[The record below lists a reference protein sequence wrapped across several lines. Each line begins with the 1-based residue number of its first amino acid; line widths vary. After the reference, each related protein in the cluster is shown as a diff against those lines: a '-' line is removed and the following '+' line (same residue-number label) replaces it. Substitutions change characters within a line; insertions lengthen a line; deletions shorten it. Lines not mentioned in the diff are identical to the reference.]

1 MLEIGP
7 ISVHQG
13 RVGEKPGLV
22 GGKWYVPVRSSECIM
37 EHQEGVQSG
46 GAMATKKIVS
56 RNRVEGRAV
65 GRAKKKSVAKRG
77 NSGLN
82 RRLEDLREQVDIM
95 LPEMTARIAALEH
108 LLLGKQLC
116 SRKDLIDAR
125 QFVRMQE
132 A

>member
-1 MLEIGP
+1 
-7 ISVHQG
+7 
-13 RVGEKPGLV
+13 
-22 GGKWYVPVRSSECIM
+22 
-37 EHQEGVQSG
+37 
-46 GAMATKKIVS
+46 MATKKIVS

-65 GRAKKKSVAKRG
+65 GRAKKKSLAKRG

-82 RRLEDLREQVDIM
+82 RRLEDLREQVDII

-108 LLLGKQLC
+108 LLLGKELC